1 MGTTLKDLKNFLEKV
16 LQCEREE
23 GRRHTKY
30 FLKVNGRIVAS
41 TFYSR
46 SWKNSTQ
53 IDDSTV
59 KLQAKEMKCSSS
71 ILWKSLLAGQASK
84 DEYFRDLRDHGHIS
98 EEEYN
103 ILCGKGNT
111 TKKR

>member
-1 MGTTLKDLKNFLEKV
+1 MGTTLKDLKFLLERV

-23 GRRHTKY
+23 GGKHTKY

-46 SWKNSTQ
+46 SWKSSTQ

-59 KLQAKEMKCSSS
+59 SLQRKEMKCSSNA
-71 ILWKSLLAGQASK
+71 LWRKLLTRQASK
-84 DEYFRDLRDHGHIS
+84 DEYFQDLCDHGHITH
-98 EEEYN
+98 EEYN
-103 ILCGKGNT
+103 ILCGKGNAT
-111 TKKR
+111 TNR

>member
-1 MGTTLKDLKNFLEKV
+1 MGTTLKDLKVLLEKV

-23 GRRHTKY
+23 GRRHTQY

-46 SWKNSTQ
+46 SWKGSTQ
-53 IDDSTV
+53 IDDSILNLV
-59 KLQAKEMKCSSS
+59 AKEMKCSSTG
-71 ILWKSLLAGQASK
+71 LWKRLLVGQVTK
-84 DEYFRDLRDHGHIS
+84 DRYFQDLRDHGHITQ
-98 EEEYN
+98 EEYE

-111 TKKR
+111 TTKR